1 MPHSSW
7 MIERLN
13 DETRIH
19 HAEVDGDFDLLFR
32 DDAASTHYQYFL
44 MRVYGFEAPLES
56 ALAMTPNLGLM
67 LDLRERQKT
76 SFLAQDLLALGLR
89 PQELAE
95 LPLCLVIPTYRGAA
109 EALGWMYVV
118 ERSTL
123 AHSVIRRH
131 LLTKLP
137 REMRYASA
145 YLQAYSGVIGARWR
159 EFGIK
164 LDDVARTPAI
174 SDRIVE
180 AANEAFRCQR
190 RWMMQYCENR
200 RQKAG

>member
-1 MPHSSW
+1 MSHTSW

-19 HAEVDGDFDLLFR
+19 HTEADGDFDLLFR

-44 MRVYGFEAPLES
+44 MRVYGFEAPLEA
-56 ALAMTPNLGLM
+56 ALSMTPNLGLM

-95 LPLCLVIPTYRGAA
+95 LPLCLAMPQFRAAA
-109 EALGWMYVV
+109 EALGWMYVI

-137 REMRYASA
+137 R
-145 YLQAYSGVIGARWR
+145 
-159 EFGIK
+159 
-164 LDDVARTPAI
+164 
-174 SDRIVE
+174 
-180 AANEAFRCQR
+180 
-190 RWMMQYCENR
+190 
-200 RQKAG
+200 